1 MLLGCPDS
9 RRLAMDTVKVELE
22 KQRGALGK
30 GLMPFGTR
38 EFIWI
43 LSQLGKDDAVLV
55 SVKTLGFLAKKKC
68 KDIGF
73 LNACGT
79 LGLNNFRLV
88 RGKLRKRL
96 VISPDRHCEGIRITI
111 LHTIKYSQ

>member
-1 MLLGCPDS
+1 M
-9 RRLAMDTVKVELE
+9 KVELE

-55 SVKTLGFLAKKKC
+55 RVKTLGFLKRKC
-68 KDIGF
+68 QS
-73 LNACGT
+73 
-79 LGLNNFRLV
+79 NFNKPFVRVGALV
-88 RGKLRKRL
+88 
-96 VISPDRHCEGIRITI
+96 
-111 LHTIKYSQ
+111 

>member
-1 MLLGCPDS
+1 M
-9 RRLAMDTVKVELE
+9 ELE

-55 SVKTLGFLAKKKC
+55 RVKTLGFLAKKSVK
-68 KDIGF
+68 
-73 LNACGT
+73 T
-79 LGLNNFRLV
+79 LDF
-88 RGKLRKRL
+88 
-96 VISPDRHCEGIRITI
+96 
-111 LHTIKYSQ
+111 